1 MTTGL
6 IELSHSS
13 RSPEFY
19 LGCSD
24 LPVWPSQG
32 LSGTFY
38 TPLCFEGGL
47 WGLRQAFL
55 RVVFSIFPET
65 IHPPGDSGCFK
76 RKPFKL
82 EPGCQKTLN
91 HGLLRISEGS
101 CLRNSSGPQWHQGL
115 IPLLRI
121 NPECKIWTDGS
132 GRCSCSGQLIGNG
145 FPLGFLQLH
154 KDHFCLCQL
163 FASLSA
169 LLFLNLL
176 LAHEHQNP
184 YSHHISV
191 VCPKWVGLF
200 VLGGGVGILRKT
212 RFCPCALCH
221 SRWLT
226 PSTEKKSPGHWERP
240 MWHTGTGLSLGTVP
254 DPGR

>member
-101 CLRNSSGPQWHQGL
+101 ISIITQFFPQPFSKRVFVFSYYPIRRQAPKGRAQVWRADRQITPAPSTAPGPQKVLRN
-115 IPLLRI
+115 IV
-121 NPECKIWTDGS
+121 D
-132 GRCSCSGQLIGNG
+132 
-145 FPLGFLQLH
+145 
-154 KDHFCLCQL
+154 
-163 FASLSA
+163 
-169 LLFLNLL
+169 
-176 LAHEHQNP
+176 
-184 YSHHISV
+184 V
-191 VCPKWVGLF
+191 
-200 VLGGGVGILRKT
+200 
-212 RFCPCALCH
+212 
-221 SRWLT
+221 
-226 PSTEKKSPGHWERP
+226 
-240 MWHTGTGLSLGTVP
+240 
-254 DPGR
+254 